1 MSVFSAIVLG
11 GVVLLVLAAISPPA
25 RRFFKAVG
33 LWGGAQADKS
43 AEAVLNADPLG
54 VLKTQI
60 ANAAENGKQAN
71 TVVEAAAKQLVS
83 LENQIADDLKEQQRL
98 TTRIQSVL
106 AKGDPNGNAPKYAA
120 DLARVE
126 EHLKVNQEQKVLAQE
141 QYDDNLKLVE
151 RFEREIQEAR
161 KDASDLGLQLQQSEA
176 EKNLH
181 RMSAALKDKL
191 SVGDLAEARQR
202 VKDQIN
208 ANRGSAKAS
217 RDLNRVGLAEEE
229 DEELERSAAA
239 DAVLARFQKK
249 DDGPAAPAAPSS
261 LSGNGMFPQG

>member
-1 MSVFSAIVLG
+1 MSIGAAIVVGL
-11 GVVLLVLAAISPPA
+11 VVLVVLAAVSPPA
-25 RRFFKAVG
+25 RRFFKALG
-33 LWGGAQADKS
+33 LWGGAQADKAGS
-43 AEAVLNADPLG
+43 AVLNADPLG
-54 VLKTQI
+54 ILKTQI
-60 ANAAENGKQAN
+60 ANSAEQGKQAN
-71 TVVEAAAKQLVS
+71 AVVEAAAKQLVS

-98 TTRIQSVL
+98 TTRIESIL

-126 EHLKVNQEQKVLAQE
+126 EHLKVNQDQKVLAQQ

-151 RFEREIQEAR
+151 RFEREIAEAR

-181 RMSAALKDKL
+181 QMSAALKDKL

-208 ANRGSAKAS
+208 SNRGSARAA
-217 RDLNRVGLAEEE
+217 RDLNRIGLAEEE
-229 DEELERSAAA
+229 DVELERSAAA
-239 DAVLARFQKK
+239 DAILARFKK
-249 DDGPAAPAAPSS
+249 PSADAS
-261 LSGNGMFPQG
+261 GSGSTFSGN

>member
-1 MSVFSAIVLG
+1 MSTSAAIVLG
-11 GVVLLVLAAISPPA
+11 VVVLLVLAAISPPA
-25 RRFFKAVG
+25 RRFFKALG
-33 LWGGAQADKS
+33 LWGGAQADKG

-98 TTRIQSVL
+98 TTRIESVL
-106 AKGDPNGNAPKYAA
+106 AKGDPNKNAPKYAA

-126 EHLKVNQEQKVLAQE
+126 EHLKVNQEQKALAQQ

-161 KDASDLGLQLQQSEA
+161 KDAADLGLQLQQSEA

-181 RMSAALKDKL
+181 QMSAALKDKL
-191 SVGDLAEARQR
+191 SVGDLAAARQR

-208 ANRGSAKAS
+208 SNRGSAKAA

-249 DDGPAAPAAPSS
+249 ADGADAGG
-261 LSGNGMFPQG
+261 SGPTFSGS

>member
-1 MSVFSAIVLG
+1 MSTISMIVLG
-11 GVVLLVLAAISPPA
+11 VVVLLALAAVSSPA

-33 LWGGAQADKS
+33 LWGGAQADKG
-43 AEAVLNADPLG
+43 AEAILNADPLG

-60 ANAAENGKQAN
+60 SNAAENGKQAN
-71 TVVEAAAKQLVS
+71 SVVEAAAKQLIS
-83 LENQIADDLKEQQRL
+83 LENQIADGLKEQQRL
-98 TTRIQSVL
+98 TNRIESVL
-106 AKGDPNGNAPKYAA
+106 AKGDPNKNAPKYAA

-126 EHLKVNQEQKVLAQE
+126 ENLGINQEQKELAQQ

-161 KDASDLGLQLQQSEA
+161 KDATDLGLQLQQSEA

-181 RMSAALKDKL
+181 QMSASLKNKL
-191 SVGDLAEARQR
+191 NVGDLAAARQR
-202 VKDQIN
+202 VKEQIN
-208 ANRGSAKAS
+208 SNKGSAKAA

-229 DEELERSAAA
+229 DEELERTVAA

-249 DDGPAAPAAPSS
+249 DVGAEVGGTGST
-261 LSGNGMFPQG
+261 LSYRDE

>member
-1 MSVFSAIVLG
+1 MFTTILIA
-11 GVVLLVLAAISPPA
+11 VVVVVCLAAISPPA
-25 RRFFKAVG
+25 RRFFKAIG
-33 LWGGAQADKS
+33 LWGGAQADKG

-60 ANAAENGKQAN
+60 KNAAENGKQAN
-71 TVVEAAAKQLVS
+71 AVVVAAAKQLVS

-98 TTRIQSVL
+98 TTRIESVL
-106 AKGDPNGNAPKYAA
+106 AKGDPNKNAAKYAA

-126 EHLKVNQEQKVLAQE
+126 ENLKANEEQKAIAQQ

-161 KDASDLGLQLQQSEA
+161 KDAAALGAQLQQSEA
-176 EKNLH
+176 EKNLNQ
-181 RMSAALKDKL
+181 MSAALKDRL
-191 SVGDLAEARQR
+191 NVGDLAAARQR

-208 ANRGSAKAS
+208 ENRGASKAS
-217 RDLNRVGLAEEE
+217 RDLNRVALAEEE

-239 DAVLARFQKK
+239 EAVLARFQK
-249 DDGPAAPAAPSS
+249 PVTE
-261 LSGNGMFPQG
+261 